1 MLKECGIKVLIFDFD
16 GVIVESNGIKDQVF
30 KKLFSSYPE
39 YFEEMMIY
47 HWNHVSESR
56 VKKFDHLLK
65 IANRESDVEW
75 KESLMKD
82 FSDFS
87 LELMESVGFVAGAK
101 DLLDAM
107 THMPLYLASVTPIND
122 LEIILNRLK
131 LRSYFKDVYG
141 CPPWTKPDAVNDIL
155 KRENIEP
162 GQAILIGDSAGDQ
175 RTAKATGVHF
185 IARNSG
191 LPFDEAPERL
201 FSDLKEISQYFNA

>member
-1 MLKECGIKVLIFDFD
+1 MIVDLGIKVLIFDFD
-16 GVIVESNGIKDQVF
+16 GVIVESNGIKDRVF
-30 KKLFSSYPE
+30 EKIFSLYPE

-47 HWNHVSESR
+47 HKDHVSESR
-56 VKKFDHLLK
+56 VKKFDHLLN
-65 IANRESDVEW
+65 IANRESDDEW

-87 LELMESVGFVAGAK
+87 LELMESVSFVAGAI
-101 DLLDAM
+101 DLLNAM
-107 THMPLYLASVTPIND
+107 AHMPLYIASVTPIND
-122 LEIILNRLK
+122 LEIILNSLS
-131 LRSYFKDVYG
+131 LRTYFEDVYG

-155 KRENIEP
+155 KRENIKP

-175 RTAKATGVHF
+175 RTAKVTGVHF